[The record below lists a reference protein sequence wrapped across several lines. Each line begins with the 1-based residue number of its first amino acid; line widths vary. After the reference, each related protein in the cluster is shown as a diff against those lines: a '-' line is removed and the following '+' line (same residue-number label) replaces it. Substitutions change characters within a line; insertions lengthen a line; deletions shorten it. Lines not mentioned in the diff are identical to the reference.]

1 MTPSKNVN
9 KDSKSGPFVK
19 RRKLPEEA
27 QICESG
33 ELKLFFSPEK
43 KPKNNFPTVKK
54 PDALPSSQ
62 DLDLPNS
69 NGTPTICEALG
80 LRRSGN
86 SPLTAKPP
94 ETNKTPET
102 DFAKPIN
109 ENSKSIKGEDKSQ
122 VINKT
127 PETCPANTDVENSK
141 LIRSD
146 KSAVKTK
153 TQEINK
159 TPETASVI
167 PVVENSEPIMITKN
181 MLLSP
186 EKSVKKALRGNQ
198 DDKVAAKKPKKEL
211 DLNRLAKESAKIL
224 STLQSIK
231 KPAEKSNTVDVIASS
246 QDSSTDSR
254 CQKTELF
261 VFQNKLPFGMFEED
275 L

>member
-1 MTPSKNVN
+1 M
-9 KDSKSGPFVK
+9 G
-19 RRKLPEEA
+19 
-27 QICESG
+27 
-33 ELKLFFSPEK
+33 
-43 KPKNNFPTVKK
+43 
-54 PDALPSSQ
+54 
-62 DLDLPNS
+62 
-69 NGTPTICEALG
+69 
-80 LRRSGN
+80 
-86 SPLTAKPP
+86 
-94 ETNKTPET
+94 TNKTPET

-109 ENSKSIKGEDKSQ
+109 ENSKSIKRADKSQ

-153 TQEINK
+153 TQ
-159 TPETASVI
+159 ETASVI